1 MLHQQP
7 QQQPQV
13 LAALASGQ
21 QQARPAHAQ
30 RHVQHMTELLLSCD
44 SLLKLQAVLS
54 IHLHQFTPSCITA
67 AMKQLHKLRQQELQ
81 SASTGCSLPE
91 LAPMLQALQLQLAG
105 QLTQAL
111 IVQLSV
117 VSGSCLAAFLAAA
130 ANMKLVMP
138 AAVLEQIAGHLV
150 NKALRAA
157 CATHNAAAAA
167 GAASHQPDRS
177 TAERQQH
184 AASWQAQ
191 QPGSSYA
198 AGEPS
203 SSPHQSGQQ
212 QQQQEHPRQQPHVAA
227 LSAWAL
233 AKLKLRSE
241 VLWTEL
247 VSIAGENL
255 PAMSPNDCVML
266 AYACAKAGQHQSRL
280 FSSLRKQ
287 LLPHVARLPPA
298 SISCLLWSYA
308 WSGQYHH
315 ALVSALAGAAA
326 NTMER
331 FSPQDLATSAWACG
345 RLRHADARMLSALRV
360 QALACMSDMR
370 HQALSNLAW
379 SLATLGLGDEALTAA
394 VISRA
399 MQLADG
405 FHAQG
410 LANVAWAVVKLQQQ
424 PKHSNA
430 SASQYLPSQHSSS
443 ASVSAA
449 TSTDHTSRRRSV
461 GQHTGQLGQ
470 QQSTRDLLQVLCSA
484 AVPRLP
490 TASPQEVC
498 NLLWACATVQFR
510 PPDEPFLTAA
520 ATRIAAVAEVCAPL
534 DLAQALWALET
545 LRFRRKATQQA
556 LLQSALNRL
565 HQFDP
570 QPLSNLAWAVASSGM
585 QYPRGLP
592 EAVAQQLQALL
603 PQMTPQGMATTL
615 WALSKMGRVP
625 QQLVHAASRHIS
637 AQLPLYN
644 AQDLC
649 NVAMVVA
656 KAGYREP
663 QLLQDLA
670 AAASSAAALT
680 LGAAGGGSSSSSQG
694 STPAHAVSSTKRV
707 NMLTAT
713 GVCNLVWAFAGSGWC
728 DVHLMQQ
735 LQQVAVLHLPQLQPR
750 NIAALC
756 QGFALLGQP
765 FDQLLTALQATPPR
779 SKHKGMKPQQQP
791 SQYQQHQQHLQGL
804 QERLGGQAAA
814 SQLDLQARD
823 LSGLLSSWPADS
835 LALLLHALVVTST
848 HEQHPALLLAVLRQ
862 LTHKVSSDPLNQQRH
877 CQLHMA
883 LTYLALQWGCASVV
897 QQGHM
902 GTAPSSSGTSHT
914 LQTPQ
919 YGSGSAS
926 LGQTAARGVGGSSLV
941 QELLRDALAVEA
953 TGCCKAGDVSV
964 PCQARP
970 GAAAA
975 DHQAPADHTAQQISG
990 TAAGAVVQVP
1000 SSAQLDPESSSSP
1013 ASAGQLHGRASE
1025 LVTGTLGQLCLRS
1038 WQQHEAV
1045 RQLSRVEHEVAGV
1058 LQAMGLQPLC
1068 QHWLQLTYSNTNSR
1082 HAQSSTAAA
1091 ARWTSRALAVNVG
1104 LAAGVLGAGR
1114 GPVALCAL
1122 PPAALSSSI
1131 DPRQVL
1137 GQTLLEHRCLEAA
1150 GWQVVWF
1157 SWEEWDSLGGNHTQQ
1172 QALLHSILSGV

>member
-1 MLHQQP
+1 
-7 QQQPQV
+7 
-13 LAALASGQ
+13 
-21 QQARPAHAQ
+21 
-30 RHVQHMTELLLSCD
+30 
-44 SLLKLQAVLS
+44 
-54 IHLHQFTPSCITA
+54 
-67 AMKQLHKLRQQELQ
+67 MKQLHKLRQQELQ
-81 SASTGCSLPE
+81 SASTGCSPPE

-111 IVQLSV
+111 TAQLSV

-203 SSPHQSGQQ
+203 SSPHQSG

-405 FHAQG
+405 FHVQG

-430 SASQYLPSQHSSS
+430 SASQYPPSQHSSS

-565 HQFDP
+565 HQFGP

-603 PQMTPQGMATTL
+603 PQMTPQGMTTTL

-625 QQLVHAASRHIS
+625 QQLVHAASSHIS

-680 LGAAGGGSSSSSQG
+680 LGAAAGGSSSSSSPRSSPG
-694 STPAHAVSSTKRV
+694 HAVSSKRA

-728 DVHLMQQ
+728 DVQLMQQ

-756 QGFALLGQP
+756 QGCALLDQP
-765 FDQLLTALQATPPR
+765 FDQLLTALLATPPH
-779 SKHKGMKPQQQP
+779 SKHKGRKPQQQQP

-814 SQLDLQARD
+814 SQLDVQARD
-823 LSGLLSSWPADS
+823 LSGLLSTWPADG
-835 LALLLHALVVTST
+835 LALLLHALVVTSS
-848 HEQHPALLLAVLRQ
+848 HEQHPALLLAVLRT
-862 LTHKVSSDPLNQQRH
+862 LTHKVSGDPLNQQRH

-883 LTYLALQWGCASVV
+883 LTYLALQWGCASVA
-897 QQGHM
+897 QQGHW
-902 GTAPSSSGTSHT
+902 GTALGNGNGGSSPLH
-914 LQTPQ
+914 LPP
-919 YGSGSAS
+919 YGSGS
-926 LGQTAARGVGGSSLV
+926 LGQNVARDGGGSSLV
-941 QELLRDALAVEA
+941 QELLRDALAGEA
-953 TGCCKAGDVSV
+953 TGCCKAGDVPL
-964 PCQARP
+964 PCQLHP
-970 GAAAA
+970 GGAAAA
-975 DHQAPADHTAQQISG
+975 GQQASADHTAQQVPG
-990 TAAGAVVQVP
+990 TAAGAVVQLP
-1000 SSAQLDPESSSSP
+1000 SLARLDPESSSY
-1013 ASAGQLHGRASE
+1013 AAGAVPLHARASE

-1058 LQAMGLQPLC
+1058 LQSMGLQPLC
-1068 QHWLQLTYSNTNSR
+1068 QHWLQLTYSNTNTR
-1082 HAQSSTAAA
+1082 RAQASAAA
-1091 ARWTSRALAVNVG
+1091 AGCWTSRALAVNVG
-1104 LAAGVLGAGR
+1104 LGTGVLGVGR

-1122 PPAALSSSI
+1122 PPAALSSSSS
-1131 DPRQVL
+1131 PRQVL

-1172 QALLHSILSGV
+1172 QALLHSILRGL